1 MPPRLV
7 FEDVKRIFE
16 AAKCILVSK
25 EYKTNKKPLEYLCS
39 CGNTEVHT
47 TRLDIFNRGIRC
59 KNCRQERMKAT
70 NMERFGY
77 EYISQ
82 DPAKKQAVLKGMLK
96 HIEDKKH
103 TINDLKVIFKKAGC
117 TLLET
122 NYIDNK
128 LRMRFKCVCGKEG
141 KISFNKFN
149 KGQRC
154 SDNDCMELRKK
165 HTNLDKFGT
174 EYATQSVEVQE
185 RIEKSGFKH
194 KTYTFPSGKQVKIQG
209 YENYALDYILLS
221 FDEDDIHVGRGQQ
234 PEIWYNTDD
243 GKKHRYFSDIFI
255 PSENLIIE
263 VKSTWT
269 YKKGVFR
276 DNIKQKE
283 AACIAKGYQYQYLIF
298 DDKGILQT
306 PD

>member
-128 LRMRFKCVCGKEG
+128 LTN
-141 KISFNKFN
+141 FN
-149 KGQRC
+149 
-154 SDNDCMELRKK
+154 
-165 HTNLDKFGT
+165 
-174 EYATQSVEVQE
+174 
-185 RIEKSGFKH
+185 
-194 KTYTFPSGKQVKIQG
+194 
-209 YENYALDYILLS
+209 
-221 FDEDDIHVGRGQQ
+221 
-234 PEIWYNTDD
+234 
-243 GKKHRYFSDIFI
+243 
-255 PSENLIIE
+255 
-263 VKSTWT
+263 
-269 YKKGVFR
+269 
-276 DNIKQKE
+276 
-283 AACIAKGYQYQYLIF
+283 YLN
-298 DDKGILQT
+298 
-306 PD
+306 